1 MTMDDNSA
9 AVSAAQSEAPEAPE
23 AVKPQFFNKSG
34 GESLDK
40 VRDILFGAQSREYEK
55 RFLRLEE
62 RLVKEAA
69 DLRDDLRKRF
79 DGLEVYV
86 KQEIESL
93 VRNLKA
99 EHDQRT
105 ESHNDISRELK
116 ITSQAF
122 ERKTSQLDEQLATNT
137 RSLRDQILGQSK
149 TLSDEIREKHEAMT
163 AGVNR
168 ATAELRDEKTDRAA
182 LASLFME
189 VAMRLNNE
197 FTIPRPEDLE

>member
-1 MTMDDNSA
+1 MTMDDNGA
-9 AVSAAQSEAPEAPE
+9 GVSAAQSEAPEA
-23 AVKPQFFNKSG
+23 VNPQTSSKSG

-79 DGLEVYV
+79 DGLEAYV

-93 VRNLKA
+93 INNLKA

-105 ESHNDISRELK
+105 DNHNNISEQLK
-116 ITSQAF
+116 NASLAF
-122 ERKTSQLDEQLATNT
+122 EKKTSQIDEQLTAST
-137 RSLRDQILGQSK
+137 RSLRDQILDQSK

-182 LASLFME
+182 LAALFME